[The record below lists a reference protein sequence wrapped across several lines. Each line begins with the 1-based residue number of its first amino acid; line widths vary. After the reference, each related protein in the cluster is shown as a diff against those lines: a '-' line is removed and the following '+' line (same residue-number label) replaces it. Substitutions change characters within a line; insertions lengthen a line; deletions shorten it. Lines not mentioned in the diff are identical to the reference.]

1 MLITDMTS
9 EGERKT
15 RPMGEVNIITY
26 DFTGQ
31 LKIR

>member
-15 RPMGEVNIITY
+15 LPMGEVTIITY
-26 DFTGQ
+26 DF
-31 LKIR
+31 LAN

>member
-15 RPMGEVNIITY
+15 RPMGVVNIITY